1 MIVKQIKYYDE
12 DNKQFLNNPAD
23 ITAVKLI
30 SGEYFSTITCNEIK
44 IKAYPGT
51 LLTINGEDVIIGEV
65 GVYDILYRE
74 NVEITSLKVNKE
86 SVQFIKDTP
95 LAYLIITFIQDD
107 VNAAN
112 SSSNTSKSSEDSSS
126 EESHENEQSDDER
139 KEETPLDNHDNRIT
153 KN

>member
-23 ITAVKLI
+23 ITAAKLI

-44 IKAYPGT
+44 IKTYPGT

-74 NVEITSLKVNKE
+74 NVEINSLKVNEE
-86 SVQFIKDTP
+86 SMKFIKNAP

-107 VNAAN
+107 ASVSDSSGNTDRG
-112 SSSNTSKSSEDSSS
+112 SSSGNNPEDGN
-126 EESHENEQSDDER
+126 EEDVIPT
-139 KEETPLDNHDNRIT
+139 EEEVIIYNHDHGN
-153 KN
+153 

>member
-23 ITAVKLI
+23 ITAAKLI

-44 IKAYPGT
+44 IKTYPGT
-51 LLTINGEDVIIGEV
+51 LLTINGEDVIIGGV

-74 NVEITSLKVNKE
+74 NVEIVSLKVNKE
-86 SVQFIKDTP
+86 SMEFIKNTP

-107 VNAAN
+107 ASVSD
-112 SSSNTSKSSEDSSS
+112 SSGNTDESSSSEDSD
-126 EESHENEQSDDER
+126 EEDIIPT
-139 KEETPLDNHDNRIT
+139 EEEIIIHNHDHGN
-153 KN
+153 

>member
-23 ITAVKLI
+23 ITAAKLI

-51 LLTINGEDVIIGEV
+51 LLTINGEDVVIGEV

-74 NVEITSLKVNKE
+74 NVEIVSLKVNEE
-86 SVQFIKDTP
+86 SMEFIKNTP

-107 VNAAN
+107 ASASD
-112 SSSNTSKSSEDSSS
+112 SSGNTDEGSSSEDGD
-126 EESHENEQSDDER
+126 EEDIIPT
-139 KEETPLDNHDNRIT
+139 EEEIIIHNHDNRIT

>member
-23 ITAVKLI
+23 ITAAKLI
-30 SGEYFSTITCNEIK
+30 NGEYFSTITCNEIK

-74 NVEITSLKVNKE
+74 NVEINSLKVNKE

-107 VNAAN
+107 ASVSD
-112 SSSNTSKSSEDSSS
+112 SSGNTNGDSSS
-126 EESHENEQSDDER
+126 ENNPKDGDEEDIIPT
-139 KEETPLDNHDNRIT
+139 EEVIIFNHDHGN
-153 KN
+153 

>member
-23 ITAVKLI
+23 ITAEKLV

-74 NVEITSLKVNKE
+74 NVEIISLKVNEE
-86 SVQFIKDTP
+86 SMEFIKNTP
-95 LAYLIITFIQDD
+95 LTYLIITFIQDD
-107 VNAAN
+107 ASASD
-112 SSSNTSKSSEDSSS
+112 SSSNTDGGSSSEDSSEDGD
-126 EESHENEQSDDER
+126 EEDIVPT
-139 KEETPLDNHDNRIT
+139 EEEVIIYNHDRDRN
-153 KN
+153 